1 MAGDGVKRLYKSR
14 YDSIS
19 TFIYSCGDEGKD
31 EDEEGGEEEGKTP
44 KKKKKKRAVSAI
56 DRYNDIPCEVDDE
69 LQVGREGGRE
79 AGGEGLKEK
88 MKG

>member
-31 EDEEGGEEEGKTP
+31 VEEGGEEGGGKP
-44 KKKKKKRAVSAI
+44 KKKRAVSAI

-79 AGGEGLKEK
+79 GGLGENMSPHG
-88 MKG
+88 